1 MGRKGNTL
9 NSKNPIKKR
18 GGKVESMYYDI
29 LSAVQTINDTWYNF
43 LYYLGL
49 TEPGDLDN
57 ILEALGNKRGGVFG
71 FFYRRVLEKIERGE
85 IKKEWIVKKKWIVDE
100 NTPPEEREAA
110 LKKES
115 TEIHRA
121 LLLRYKNEVKNYQKK
136 HYCSLEHIPEYYF
149 NSRVVFCRKTLYL
162 APDGIKIDPQKFIE
176 FYDSFMAAS
185 ESELARL
192 HKEAAEAMNRFFGG
206 AVPITEEELH
216 RYFIFN
222 YGLEVNPESMN
233 LESYSRLGI
242 RTTKPNKK

>member
-121 LLLRYKNEVKNYQKK
+121 LLLRYKNEVKGYQEKYK
-136 HYCSLEHIPEYYF
+136 TFLERIPEYYYK
-149 NSRVVFCRKTLYL
+149 RVVFSRKTLYL
-162 APDGIKIDPQKFIE
+162 APDGIKVDPQKFVE
-176 FYDSFMAAS
+176 FYDSYMAAS

-216 RYFIFN
+216 RYFVFN

>member
-85 IKKEWIVKKKWIVDE
+85 IKKEYIVKKKWIVDDS
-100 NTPPEEREAA
+100 TPPEAREAA

-121 LLLRYKNEVKNYQKK
+121 LLLRYKNEVKGYQEK
-136 HYCSLEHIPEYYF
+136 YRTFLERIPEYYYM
-149 NSRVVFCRKTLYL
+149 RVVFSRKTLYL
-162 APDGIKIDPQKFIE
+162 APDGIKVDPQKFVE
-176 FYDSFMAAS
+176 FYDSYMAAS

-216 RYFIFN
+216 RYFVFN